1 MRQDKVLVDVNV
13 IISAS
18 IFYLFEGIDV
28 RFKHQFYDI
37 SKSLFD
43 FFEENREIGIFTEEI
58 ENSTTGIPRKAIEDE
73 INSFDKKEIDEKKLF
88 DNLSLILS
96 ESERQLEEN
105 KKILTR
111 VAKIKEK
118 DISKKMS
125 EILMFY
131 NNLKGELEQYN
142 PVKEGKFRSSWVPRF
157 VRREAK
163 NIYIQQA
170 KEYSLY
176 YKLKKILVDKP
187 INANDI
193 QILAHATYLKE
204 FYSKF
209 TETRLFI
216 ASTDHHFSPV
226 RENKLLNNF
235 IPKRIEGKFEIIC
248 DWPDNILKELS

>member
-1 MRQDKVLVDVNV
+1 MKQDKVLVDVNV

-18 IFYLFEGIDV
+18 IFYLFEEMGV
-28 RFKHQFYDI
+28 KFKHQFYDI
-37 SKSLFD
+37 SKPLFD

-73 INSFDKKEIDEKKLF
+73 INSFDKKEIEEKKLF
-88 DNLSLILS
+88 DNLSFILS
-96 ESERQLEEN
+96 ESERRLEKN

-111 VAKIKEK
+111 IAKIKKK

-142 PVKEGKFRSSWVPRF
+142 PIKEGKVKSFLAPRS
-157 VRREAK
+157 VRRVAK
-163 NIYIQQA
+163 NIYIEQA
-170 KEYSLY
+170 REYSLY

-193 QILAHATYLKE
+193 QILAHATYLKK
-204 FYSKF
+204 FYSKI
-209 TETRLFI
+209 TETRMFV
-216 ASTDHHFSPV
+216 ASTDHHFSPI
-226 RENKLLNNF
+226 RENKPLNNF
-235 IPKRIEGKFEIIC
+235 IPERIEGEFKVIC
-248 DWPDNILKELS
+248 DWPDNILKELE